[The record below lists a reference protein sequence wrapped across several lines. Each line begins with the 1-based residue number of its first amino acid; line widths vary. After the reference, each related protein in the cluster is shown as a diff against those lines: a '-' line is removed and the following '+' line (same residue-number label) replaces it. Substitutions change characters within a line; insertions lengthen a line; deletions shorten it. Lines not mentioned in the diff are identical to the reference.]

1 MKKLDKLVVNL
12 HDKTEYVIHIKNLKQ
27 ALNDGLVLK
36 KIQRVIRFNQEAWL
50 KTLIKIL
57 TWIQTKKESEIRFL
71 QRLFS
76 NWWIMQLLEKLWKMR
91 ENIERLKF

>member
-71 QRLFS
+71 QIKS
-76 NWWIMQLLEKLWKMR
+76 TNDE
-91 ENIERLKF
+91 

>member
-12 HDKTEYVIHIKNLKQ
+12 HDKTEYVTHIKNLKQ

>member
-27 ALNDGLVLK
+27 ALNDGLVLE

-57 TWIQTKKESEIRFL
+57 TWMQTKKESEIRFL

-91 ENIERLKF
+91 ENIEILKF